1 MNNNGDLENV
11 VDDVPSVVEEIDEP
25 EMVEET
31 RILKLNS
38 LDKEKYA
45 DKEVECLIVE
55 DMPTFVAE
63 YMDELDKQGKGLET
77 AQKTVKVIARQGV
90 VGEQVDTRPRVERD
104 GKIYVIGETKGTVK
118 IEGSMIVTNPDG
130 EEYIVKPDAFAKK
143 YVATNEPGVYMP
155 VSSPVKY
162 FITDKDIS
170 FTAPWGE
177 TMYATK
183 GASIIVSSPTDIYA
197 VTNEAFKKT
206 YSQVR
211 QNNSEKEFS
220 K

>member
-1 MNNNGDLENV
+1 MGK
-11 VDDVPSVVEEIDEP
+11 
-25 EMVEET
+25 T

-38 LDKEKYA
+38 LNKDEYP
-45 DKEVECLIVE
+45 DIFVDCLVI
-55 DMPTFVAE
+55 DDLPLSVAK
-63 YMDELDKQGKGLET
+63 YMDKLDSQGEGLNI
-77 AQKTVKVIARQGV
+77 AQKTVKVKARKGV

-118 IEGSMIVTNPDG
+118 VEGSMIVTNPDG
-130 EEYIVKPDAFAKK
+130 EEYIIKPDVFNQK
-143 YVATNEPGVYMP
+143 YIATSEVGVYMP
-155 VSSPVKY
+155 VSKPVQY
-162 FITDKDIS
+162 LIIDKDIS

-183 GASIIVSSPTDIYA
+183 GSSIIVASFTDIYA

-220 K
+220 M